1 MLVRQCGRPN
11 WGEGLRQGVAIFL
24 MKKLTFGHFSG
35 RPYGGVLYL
44 GVWGA
49 GSSGPPASARAV
61 GSMKTIPGGGRSRLE
76 PRMPTA
82 ACQRLGRQD
91 LPSPARVGE
100 EPAKPPTARLE
111 TATPASTQAL
121 GGPLA
126 IGDGAGSFVFPP
138 SSVRQER
145 PLASWLRLE
154 TQVGARGGNGTIK
167 GSS

>member
-49 GSSGPPASARAV
+49 GSSGPPARARAV

-126 IGDGAGSFVFPP
+126 IGDGALGPMCSLLQVSDRSAPWLP
-138 SSVRQER
+138 GCAWRRKLVRG
-145 PLASWLRLE
+145 
-154 TQVGARGGNGTIK
+154 VGIEP
-167 GSS
+167 